1 MIQLSIVST
10 LYKSENFLNEFYERL
25 TLVCKKLKLKDY
37 EIIFV
42 NDGSDDS
49 SLDIA
54 IKLMERDSKLK
65 IIDLSRNFGHHKAI
79 ITGLKYAQG
88 EDVFLIDSDLEE
100 QPEWLLEFYNFR
112 NNNNCDV
119 VYGVQEKRTRGFLD
133 LFFGNL
139 FYYLFNFITDL
150 NLPKNLVIARL
161 MTKRYVSSFVLHCE
175 REVSIAGLFLITGYK
190 QLPFI
195 VKKQYKKTT
204 TYTFSKKIEL
214 FINSITSF
222 SDRPL
227 VFIFYIGM
235 IISVISFGYILYLIL
250 MKLLFMKPLMG
261 WTSIM
266 ASIWFIGGIIIS
278 FIGIIG
284 IYIAKIFSETKQ
296 RPNTIVRK
304 IYSKN
309 N

>member
-1 MIQLSIVST
+1 MTQLSIVST
-10 LYKSENFLNEFYERL
+10 LYESERFITEFYERA
-25 TLVCKKLKLKDY
+25 TQVCKKLKLKNY
-37 EIIFV
+37 EILLI
-42 NDGSDDS
+42 NDGSKDS

-54 IKLMERDSKLK
+54 IRLMEKDSRLK

-79 ITGLKYAQG
+79 ITGLKYAKG
-88 EDVFLIDSDLEE
+88 DDVFLIDSDLEE
-100 QPEWLLEFYNFR
+100 KPEWLLEFYSFR
-112 NNNNCDV
+112 KNNECDV
-119 VYGVQEKRTRGFLD
+119 VYGVQQKRTRGFLD

-139 FYYLFNFITDL
+139 FYFLFNYLSGL
-150 NLPKNLVIARL
+150 NLPKNLVICRL
-161 MTKRYVSSFVLHCE
+161 MTKRYVNSLILHNE
-175 REVSIAGLFLITGYK
+175 RELSIAGLFLITGYK
-190 QLPFI
+190 QLPFE
-195 VKKQYKKTT
+195 VKKQNNNFS
-204 TYTFSKKIEL
+204 TYTLKNRFEL

-222 SDRPL
+222 SDKPL
-227 VFIFYIGM
+227 IFIFYTGM
-235 IISVISFGYILYLIL
+235 IISVVSFAYIFYLL
-250 MKLLFMKPLMG
+250 LSKFLFMKPLMG